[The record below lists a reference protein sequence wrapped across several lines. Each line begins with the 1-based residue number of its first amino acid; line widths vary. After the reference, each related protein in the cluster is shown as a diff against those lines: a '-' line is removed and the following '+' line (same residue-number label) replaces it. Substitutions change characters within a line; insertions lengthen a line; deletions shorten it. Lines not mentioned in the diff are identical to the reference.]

1 MHAPRLPFPGLSG
14 IVTRINELEAES
26 RRLSEQGESLARDV
40 SRLTRTASRWRAIA
54 AGISVVAAAEFLLL
68 WARP

>member
-1 MHAPRLPFPGLSG
+1 MHAPRLPYPGLSG

-26 RRLSEQGESLARDV
+26 RRLAVQGELLSLDV
-40 SRLTRTASRWRAIA
+40 SRLTRTASRWRAIT

-68 WARP
+68 WVRP